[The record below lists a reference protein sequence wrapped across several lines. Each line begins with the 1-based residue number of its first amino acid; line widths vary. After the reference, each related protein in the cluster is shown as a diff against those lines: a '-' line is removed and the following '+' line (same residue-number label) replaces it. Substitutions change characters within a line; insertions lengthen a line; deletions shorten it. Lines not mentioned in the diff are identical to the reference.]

1 MIRQAADLD
10 GDGSRDR
17 AELFENGKIA
27 RRTEDLDGD
36 GQPDRTTRFD
46 AQGNQTELE
55 EDKDGDGQI
64 DVKSYYADGRLV
76 KREILDESAEG
87 ATP

>member
-1 MIRQAADLD
+1 
-10 GDGSRDR
+10 
-17 AELFENGKIA
+17 
-27 RRTEDLDGD
+27 
-36 GQPDRTTRFD
+36 
-46 AQGNQTELE
+46 LE